1 LSPKGIWAL
10 AEQTHLLRTYGDTD
24 FITGLRAIAATM
36 VVMIHTGMLAD
47 YGTIGQA
54 ITNAGKY
61 GVEIFFVISG
71 FTIATTISKAKNY
84 RSYLTRRMMRIVPLY
99 WLMISIAMILWVSG
113 MFSMPYWMQELGS
126 QPDLYNYLMHLTMI
140 SYLDYRVANSV
151 LGVEWSIPIEV
162 FWYICL
168 PPLIYFGKTIPRAI
182 TMIFALLIL
191 TALLSFVS
199 KKFLGTSQPIKWS
212 PIAHGHLFFV
222 GVISYYLRDR
232 FQSATSRRPAIWIV
246 GAVALFT
253 LAMVVDFGGRSAI
266 LALSTAILIVC
277 VTPVRA
283 SWVTTPLTARPMLF
297 LGSISYSIYLIHAL
311 VLHVLGDASMLPV
324 SGIGRFMV
332 VYGITIVLSAGTYF
346 FVEIPTNQAGRRM
359 VEDAQ

>member
-1 LSPKGIWAL
+1 M
-10 AEQTHLLRTYGDTD
+10 AEQPHLLRTYGDTD

-47 YGTIGQA
+47 YGTVGQS

-61 GVEIFFVISG
+61 GVQIFFVISG
-71 FTIATTISKAKNY
+71 FTIAKTFSEAKNY
-84 RSYLTRRMMRIVPLY
+84 TTYLTRRIMRIVPLY
-99 WLMISIAMILWVSG
+99 WLIITLAMVLWVSG

-140 SYLDYRVANSV
+140 SYLDYRVANSI

-182 TMIFALLIL
+182 SMILALLVL
-191 TALLSFVS
+191 TALLSLVA
-199 KKFLGTSQPIKWS
+199 KKILGTSQPIKWS
-212 PIAHGHLFFV
+212 PIAHGHLFFM

-232 FQSATSRRPAIWIV
+232 FQSVTSCRPVIWIV
-246 GAVALFT
+246 GAVALFA
-253 LAMVVDFGGRSAI
+253 LAMVLDFGGRSAV

-277 VTPVRA
+277 VTPARA
-283 SWVTTPLTARPMLF
+283 TWVTRPLTARPMLF
-297 LGSISYSIYLIHAL
+297 LGSISYSIYLIH
-311 VLHVLGDASMLPV
+311 
-324 SGIGRFMV
+324 GIGRFMV
-332 VYGITIVLSAGTYF
+332 VYGITIVLSAGTYLL
-346 FVEIPTNQAGRRM
+346 VEIPTNQAGRRM
-359 VEDAQ
+359 VEGAR